1 MKKTAQIKFITALC
15 ITALPLTGLACG
27 SVGGA
32 DVYLENVNIG
42 TISMEGKPVS
52 GLPTQNVNIVLKTG
66 ANKVYVSQSGGK
78 TTIKLQPSGAVI
90 TSDATGVSFTGVEP
104 DQVELKWEGVKS
116 K

>member
-1 MKKTAQIKFITALC
+1 MKSFIATIA
-15 ITALPLTGLACG
+15 LTGSIAVMAAISTGCG

-42 TISMEGKPVS
+42 SISMEGKPVS

-90 TSDATGVSFTGVEP
+90 TSDASGVSFTGVEP
-104 DQVELKWEGVKS
+104 DQVELKWEGAKT